1 MIKTIINKFRKNSQL
16 GNERGQGMMEYI
28 LLVVVLVGIIVV
40 AKPFLEE
47 RVGEVQNSL
56 GDKIGEVLGN

>member
-1 MIKTIINKFRKNSQL
+1 MIKTFINKFHKNSQL

-40 AKPFLEE
+40 AKPFLED
-47 RVGEVQNSL
+47 RVSGIQDSL
-56 GDKIGEVLGN
+56 GEKIGEVLGN

>member
-1 MIKTIINKFRKNSQL
+1 MIKTFINKFRKNSQL

-40 AKPFLEE
+40 AKPFLED
-47 RVGEVQNSL
+47 RVSGIQETL
-56 GDKIGEVLGN
+56 GSKIGEVLGN

>member
-1 MIKTIINKFRKNSQL
+1 MIKAIINKFRKNSQL

-47 RVGEVQNSL
+47 RVSDVQNSL